1 MSAELKNIIEAVLLV
16 SDSPLSVA
24 RIQGL
29 FERGSQPAADEVK
42 EALRA
47 LQQDCEARGVELRKI
62 GNGYRY
68 QSRPKYADWIRKL
81 HATRPP
87 KLSRA
92 LLETLAIIA
101 YRQPVTRGD
110 IEEIRGV
117 SVTPEIMR
125 RLLERGWVA
134 EVGVRDI
141 PGHPALFATTADFL
155 SYFDLESLK
164 DLPPLTPEREF
175 GEIAGELDT
184 PLPPELL
191 AALRDSAYRDTASAQ
206 IPTDGDGAE
215 QGAEVAPAPEGE
227 LPELPESPEPAE
239 SSEKPEPATTTE
251 PPPPPDE
258 VDHDTVADAPTE
270 S

>member
-1 MSAELKNIIEAVLLV
+1 MSGELKNIIEAVLLV
-16 SDSPLSVA
+16 ADAPLSVA

-29 FERGSQPAADEVK
+29 FERGSQPPADEVK
-42 EALRA
+42 AALGE
-47 LQQDCEARGVELRKI
+47 LQDECEARGIELRKI

-68 QSRPKYADWIRKL
+68 QTRPKYAGWIGKL

-117 SVTPEIMR
+117 GVTPDIIR

-134 EVGVRDI
+134 EVGVRDV
-141 PGHPALFATTADFL
+141 PGHPALFATTAEFL

-164 DLPPLTPEREF
+164 QLPPLTPEREF

-191 AALRDSAYRDTASAQ
+191 AALRDSAAVAGDDDDNAGGDDNSGGDDAKDESTNTTDTATPNNNAREP
-206 IPTDGDGAE
+206 IAPT
-215 QGAEVAPAPEGE
+215 P
-227 LPELPESPEPAE
+227 PEP
-239 SSEKPEPATTTE
+239 
-251 PPPPPDE
+251 
-258 VDHDTVADAPTE
+258 DA
-270 S
+270 